1 MGRKLKS
8 ELSKSHN
15 SIRKLLLDPTI
26 AAKKPTKKIEHWL
39 LTSWSLYM
47 SDFKIYIQDDNG
59 RITKLITSRKIK
71 EGDVTNWFNIDN
83 IENEIKE
90 CAKRNDLNIKGLPI
104 ILNDLKSSGYTYS
117 TKDIDKVIQ
126 EAKTINEK
134 NGTNIV
140 RIIE

>member
-8 ELSKSHN
+8 ELNKSQN
-15 SIRKLLLDPTI
+15 SIRKLLLDPII
-26 AAKKPTKKIEHWL
+26 AAKKPTKKLEHWL

-83 IENEIKE
+83 VENEIKE

-104 ILNDLKSSGYTYS
+104 ILNDLKSTGYTYS
-117 TKDIDKVIQ
+117 TKDIDKAIQ
-126 EAKTINEK
+126 EAKKINEK
-134 NGTNIV
+134 NGTNI

>member
-8 ELSKSHN
+8 EISKSHN

-26 AAKKPTKKIEHWL
+26 ATKKPTKKIEHWL

-83 IENEIKE
+83 VENEIKE

-104 ILNDLKSSGYTYS
+104 ILNDLKSTGYTYS

>member
-59 RITKLITSRKIK
+59 KITKLITSRKIK

-83 IENEIKE
+83 VENEIKE